1 MMRTL
6 DFYVMRSIAVPTLL
20 VAFTLLVISSIMA
33 LVDEL
38 ETAER
43 AGYGLGVALQFV
55 VLSLPAALYELA
67 PTTMLLGALLGLG
80 ALASGSELVV
90 MRATGISIKRIG
102 MATAFG
108 GMLFAAVVF
117 FLGDWLVPL
126 SNETAYDLRT
136 EARYKGQRQNDGEVW
151 LREGNHYIH
160 IEEIYAG
167 SHLGKLQ
174 KYDFDERNRLTAT
187 LSADG
192 AVYGPDGWQ
201 LENVRET
208 LVENEGTSTRHS
220 SKRLWEVDIDPG
232 LLRLSSVQAESLTTQ
247 GLWDYA
253 RYLES
258 NGLDSDDYQVALWRK
273 IVMPVTVV
281 VMSLLA
287 IPFVV
292 GSLRS
297 TGAGQ
302 RLFMGILLGIGFFLM
317 NEIIGSSGQV
327 YGLQPWATAM
337 LPTLILAVITLF
349 ALDRIN

>member
-1 MMRTL
+1 MIRTL
-6 DFYVMRSIAVPTLL
+6 DLYVMRSIAVPTCL

-43 AGYGLGVALQFV
+43 IGYGLGVTLQFV
-55 VLSLPAALYELA
+55 VLNLPAAIYQLA

-80 ALASGSELVV
+80 ALANGSELVV
-90 MRATGISIKRIG
+90 MRASGISIKRIG
-102 MATAFG
+102 TATAFG
-108 GMLFAAVVF
+108 GVLFAAFVF

-136 EARYKGQRQNDGEVW
+136 EARYAGQRHSDGGLW

-160 IEEIYAG
+160 IEETYAG
-167 SHLGKLQ
+167 SHLGRLH
-174 KYDFDERNRLTAT
+174 KYDFDKNNRLTGT
-187 LSADG
+187 MVADS
-192 AVYGPDGWQ
+192 AVYSPEGWQ
-201 LENVRET
+201 LSNVRESI
-208 LVENEGTSTRHS
+208 VEKQRISTRHS
-220 SKRLWEVDIDPG
+220 ASRLWDVNLDPG
-232 LLRLSSVQAESLTTQ
+232 LLRLSSVQAESLTAA

-253 RYLES
+253 HYLER
-258 NGLDSDDYQVALWRK
+258 NGLDSEDYEVALWRK
-273 IVMPVTVV
+273 IAMPITIV

-297 TGAGQ
+297 SGAGQ
-302 RLFMGILLGIGFFLM
+302 RLFVGILLGIGFFLM
-317 NEIIGSSGQV
+317 NEIVGSSGQV

-337 LPTLILAVITLF
+337 LPTLILAVVTLF